1 MSNTYIAKLQLNN
14 KVKGSQLRSEEWN
27 LTVDTINL
35 LIDKVNTQKTDF
47 SGFIEYDD
55 ISYLIDN
62 YMFIGYTGDG
72 IILRDSEFRQL
83 LPATNASYVFFDDE
97 ENLVIK
103 LETLNSKINNVSL
116 ENKVDNRT
124 IYVNEHGKLVVNGE
138 EVLHDALNSITFVN
152 ERGEWVGPGQDI
164 KQYIDNSYNTLRDEF
179 YTTLD
184 SSYVKFDNLGTNFN
198 VSEEFITKN
207 TQI

>member
-1 MSNTYIAKLQLNN
+1 MANTYIAKLQFND
-14 KVKGSQLRSEEWN
+14 KVKGSQLHSEEWN

-35 LIDKVNTQKTDF
+35 LIDKISDQRSDF
-47 SGFIEYDD
+47 SYFAEFDT
-55 ISYLIDN
+55 ISYLQDN
-62 YMFIGYTGDG
+62 FMFIGYTGDG
-72 IILRDSEFRQL
+72 VILRDDEFRQL
-83 LPATNASYVFFDDE
+83 LPVTKASYVFFDDD

-103 LETLNSKINNVSL
+103 LEELSSKVNNFSL
-116 ENKVDNRT
+116 DDKVDNRT
-124 IYVNEHGKLVVNGE
+124 TYVNEQGKLVINGE
-138 EVLHDALNSITFVN
+138 EVVHNALNSITFVN
-152 ERGEWVGPGQDI
+152 ERGEWVGPAQDI

-184 SSYVKFDNLGTNFN
+184 SSYVKFDNLGKNFN